1 MIPVCPTVFVR
12 RTDNT
17 TSHGDTHLNGDDYK
31 VNVTIDM
38 ERGDIPFGKWR
49 SQTTN
54 FYLLDDKK
62 SFANGSIGIFYDGNK
77 TSVQYN
83 SRRLPDNRINI
94 TLLGGTPY
102 LPKIRVEN
110 QIELCGTYSEMYKLF
125 SGRKNHSY
133 FLSTI

>member
-1 MIPVCPTVFVR
+1 MIPDCPTVFVR

-17 TSHGDTHLNGDDYK
+17 TTHGSTHLHRDDYK
-31 VNVTIDM
+31 VNVTIEM

-62 SFANGSIGIFYDGNK
+62 VFTNGSIGIFYDGNK
-77 TSVQYN
+77 TSVHYN
-83 SRRLPDNRINI
+83 SRTLQDNRIKI

-110 QIELCGTYSEMYKLF
+110 QIKLCGTYSQMYKRF
-125 SGRKNHSY
+125 SGQIY
-133 FLSTI
+133 I

>member
-1 MIPVCPTVFVR
+1 
-12 RTDNT
+12 
-17 TSHGDTHLNGDDYK
+17 
-31 VNVTIDM
+31 M

-54 FYLLDDKK
+54 FYLLDEKK

-110 QIELCGTYSEMYKLF
+110 QIELCGTYSEMHKLCK
-125 SGRKNHSY
+125 GRKN
-133 FLSTI
+133 L